1 MDMNDNFI
9 GKIKNFIEK
18 YDMISKGDTVC
29 CALSGGADSTA
40 LLLALKELSGELSF
54 SLKAVHI
61 NHMLRGKESDRDET
75 FCISLCK
82 KFRISLKVFRQ
93 DAAEFSRKRKMSVE
107 TGAREMRY
115 KIFGELSESGF
126 AAKIATA
133 HNLSDNAETVIFRL
147 ARGTGLKGLCGIPPV
162 RENFIR
168 PLLNCSRKEIEDFL
182 AEKGESF
189 VTDSTNLSDNYAR
202 NRIRHNILPELSALH
217 GGFPENIT
225 SMTLSLSEDEDFLSK
240 EAEKFADA
248 DLTKLHPALRKR
260 VIINFLVSNNISVNA
275 ARVQEIDRA
284 VMRAYETETS
294 VSCDGNRVVSSS
306 RGKLYI
312 KEDLPAETINSLKI
326 EKDGIYPFSS
336 DRIVIISKVIDEN
349 INNISVVNKNL
360 TTYVLDCDKI
370 QGGVFLRNRLRS
382 DRIKPVGSDKTRELR
397 KILQERLPKEKR
409 SVSAVL
415 ADKDGVFWSECAGIA
430 ERVRPDKNTKNFLI
444 IQVSDTTPKGIEK

>member
-18 YDMISKGDTVC
+18 YDMISKGDNVC

-61 NHMLRGKESDRDET
+61 NHMLRGNESDRDEA

-82 KFRISLKVFRQ
+82 KLRINLKVFRQ

-115 KIFGELSESGF
+115 KIFGELSESDF

-162 RENFIR
+162 RGNFIR

-202 NRIRHNILPELSALH
+202 NKIRHKILPELSALH

-225 SMTLSLSEDEDFLSK
+225 AMTLSLSEDEDFLSK

-260 VIINFLVSNNISVNA
+260 VIISFLVSNNISVNA
-275 ARVQEIDRA
+275 ARVREIDRA

-294 VSCDGNRVVSSS
+294 VNCDGNKVISSS
-306 RGKLYI
+306 RGKLY
-312 KEDLPAETINSLKI
+312 LRNNSSAETVNSLKI

-336 DRIVIISKVIDEN
+336 DIIVIISKAISEN
-349 INNISVVNKNL
+349 ISNMDVVNKNL

-409 SVSAVL
+409 AVSAVL
-415 ADKDGVFWSECAGIA
+415 ADDLGVIWSACAGHFT
-430 ERVRPDKNTKNFLI
+430 ERN
-444 IQVSDTTPKGIEK
+444 